1 MPVCAVE
8 DSHSRNQI
16 EEKRRF
22 ADYYINSFHDIF
34 NGAYEILNAR
44 KDIFADWKEW
54 I

>member
-8 DSHSRNQI
+8 DSHSQNQT

-34 NGAYEILNAR
+34 NGTYEILNAR